1 MLNRPD
7 LIYRYDGSF
16 EGFLCCV
23 FESFQRREIP
33 MDIRPEGEGQMS
45 LYPERYID
53 TNPQTADR
61 VFVSVPLKISKAAA
75 EFIAD
80 AFLSCMEQ
88 KELYLLRFLRLGYR
102 YGAPVMNMLANDTV
116 NALFKAVQF
125 LKNESHYYKEFIRFS
140 EIEGVLISMIEPKN
154 FVLPLIREHFCSRFS
169 GERFLIYDRT
179 HRMMLAYQPF
189 EAKLI
194 PVDDFQMPEAEA
206 EERHYRD
213 LWQMYYH
220 AIAIEGRYNPKCR
233 MNHMPK
239 RYWGCMTEFANQ
251 PQKARLKGA
260 GPAVLGLGQESDKF

>member
-1 MLNRPD
+1 
-7 LIYRYDGSF
+7 
-16 EGFLCCV
+16 
-23 FESFQRREIP
+23 
-33 MDIRPEGEGQMS
+33 
-45 LYPERYID
+45 
-53 TNPQTADR
+53 
-61 VFVSVPLKISKAAA
+61 
-75 EFIAD
+75 
-80 AFLSCMEQ
+80 
-88 KELYLLRFLRLGYR
+88 
-102 YGAPVMNMLANDTV
+102 
-116 NALFKAVQF
+116 
-125 LKNESHYYKEFIRFS
+125 
-140 EIEGVLISMIEPKN
+140 
-154 FVLPLIREHFCSRFS
+154 
-169 GERFLIYDRT
+169 
-179 HRMMLAYQPF
+179 MMLAYQPF